1 MKNWKQIFEHHDAEW
16 PQELLSMTVDQ
27 LLDKLKDMQLDAEYD
42 TIENILKTHC
52 VEDSMDEMPTFDE
65 IADRESNDFDSM
77 MGKDSWMDSLD
88 DIDAIS
94 PEKDHESYGSIKR
107 LKGW

>member
-1 MKNWKQIFEHHDAEW
+1 MKNWKEIFEHHDAEW

-52 VEDSMDEMPTFDE
+52 MGDSMDMDYTPTFDE
-65 IADRESNDFDSM
+65 IKDREPTQFDSM
-77 MGKDSWMDSLD
+77 MDKDSWMDL
-88 DIDAIS
+88 
-94 PEKDHESYGSIKR
+94 
-107 LKGW
+107 